1 MKFQNTNIKDCE
13 IINYQ
18 SFPDNRGFFS
28 TPYNLYQIND
38 GLLMDVDFIQD
49 NVSYSKKNVIR
60 GLHFQTGEFEQ
71 AKLVNCFWGRII
83 DVVVDIRKDSPT
95 YGQWEKFLLTED
107 NFNMV
112 WIPGGFAHGFLSLE
126 DDTHLIYKTSGLYNK
141 EADGSINPLCD
152 TLNIDWEVE
161 KDNLILSEKDR
172 QAQSFLNYKVDPK
185 F

>member
-95 YGQWEKFLLTED
+95 YGNVFTIELGLGLD
-107 NFNMV
+107 RMV
-112 WIPGGFAHGFLSLE
+112 FVPRGCAHGFSVLSDEAVL
-126 DDTHLIYKTSGLYNK
+126 HYKVDNFYHKESESGIVYNDSDLKINWMVEIGK
-141 EADGSINPLCD
+141 EI
-152 TLNIDWEVE
+152 V
-161 KDNLILSEKDR
+161 SEKD
-172 QAQSFLNYKVDPK
+172 KVLPRFIDL
-185 F
+185 

>member
-1 MKFQNTNIKDCE
+1 M
-13 IINYQ
+13 IINNTKFDVVKVFVPKVHY
-18 SFPDNRGFFS
+18 DDRGFFLES
-28 TPYNLYQIND
+28 YNSIVQNELNIEF
-38 GLLMDVDFIQD
+38 VQD
-49 NVSYSKKNVIR
+49 NHSRSKKHVVR
-60 GLHFQTGEFEQ
+60 GLHYQWEPVMG
-71 AKLVNCFWGRII
+71 KLVRVVKGRGY
-83 DVVVDIRKDSPT
+83 DVIVDIRKDSPT

-172 QAQSFLNYKVDPK
+172 QAQSFLDYKVDPK